1 MRINDIR
8 GTDHNSSDDGKTD
21 SNGTGEMA
29 RDNADSCYS
38 RRSNDSCLGSS
49 NIGGSKRDHRGALC
63 RAETSAPTDNSLTD
77 HESDTALHNDTP
89 MNEYTSQPMGI
100 NDENSWNNSGAG
112 DTRNLCTKRQA
123 VDAMVNNKENSTTLT
138 RKQRQWMARKNRREN
153 AVRRTNTVC
162 RDTAS
167 SDSQTLP

>member
-1 MRINDIR
+1 
-8 GTDHNSSDDGKTD
+8 
-21 SNGTGEMA
+21 
-29 RDNADSCYS
+29 
-38 RRSNDSCLGSS
+38 
-49 NIGGSKRDHRGALC
+49 
-63 RAETSAPTDNSLTD
+63 
-77 HESDTALHNDTP
+77 

-100 NDENSWNNSGAG
+100 NDEDGWNNSGVG
-112 DTRNLCTKRQA
+112 DTRDLNTKRQA
-123 VDAMVNNKENSTTLT
+123 VDDTVNNKEKSITST